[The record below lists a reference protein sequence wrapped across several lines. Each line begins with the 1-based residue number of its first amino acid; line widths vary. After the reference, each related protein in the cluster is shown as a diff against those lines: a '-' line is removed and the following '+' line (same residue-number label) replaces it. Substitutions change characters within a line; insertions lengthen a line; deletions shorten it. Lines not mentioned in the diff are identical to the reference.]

1 MLVVADTSP
10 LNYLVWIEA
19 VDLLRV
25 LYGSIAIPPEV
36 RGELTVPDAP
46 DAVRAWAN
54 DLPDWVEVCLPD
66 PGLRDDPRWRFLD
79 LGERAALAVA
89 LARQPAILL
98 IDERTG
104 ASVAREQRVPVV
116 GTLGVLDE
124 AARRQLI
131 SLPEAIERLKQT
143 SFRYPKKI
151 VSRLL
156 EEDALRRRRLAG
168 LQQE

>member
-1 MLVVADTSP
+1 MLVVSDTSP

-19 VDLLRV
+19 IDLLRV
-25 LYGSIAIPPEV
+25 LYSRIAIPPEV
-36 RGELTVPDAP
+36 QSELIVPDAP
-46 DAVRAWAN
+46 AAVRAWAN
-54 DLPDWVEVCLPD
+54 HLPDWVEICPTDLT
-66 PGLRDDPRWRFLD
+66 LRDDPRWRFLD

-89 LARQPAILL
+89 LTRQPAILL

-104 ASVAREQRVPVV
+104 ASVAREQSVPVL

-131 SLPEAIERLKQT
+131 SLPKAIERLKQT

-156 EEDALRRRRLAG
+156 EEDALRPRGER
-168 LQQE
+168 